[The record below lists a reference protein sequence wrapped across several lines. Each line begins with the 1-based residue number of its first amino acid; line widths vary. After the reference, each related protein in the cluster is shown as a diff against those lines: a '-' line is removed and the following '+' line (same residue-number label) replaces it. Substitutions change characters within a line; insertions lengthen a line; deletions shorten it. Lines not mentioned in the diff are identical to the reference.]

1 MNYLKDKTAVI
12 TGGSSGIGYATAKM
26 FMDEGA
32 RVLIT
37 GRNHDQVAKSAK
49 ELNVIGIP
57 SDQSD
62 LSQIDKLVE
71 KASVE
76 FGKVDILFMNAGSLA
91 AMPFEKVTV
100 DFYDAFL
107 QANLK
112 GVFFTI
118 QKFLPVLNENASII
132 LMSAGGTRSSQ
143 ATGTSVFYISKA
155 AMNSLAR
162 SLAVELAPRG
172 IRVNAILP
180 AAIETPILSN
190 LGIPEEAL
198 PRVKS
203 TLAQAIPL
211 KRMGAASEV
220 ASLVAFLASN
230 NASFVSGAEYVIDGG
245 LAVKPL
251 I

>member
-12 TGGSSGIGYATAKM
+12 TGGSSGIGYATAKL
-26 FMDEGA
+26 FIDEGA

-37 GRNHDQVAKSAK
+37 GRNQDQVAKSAK
-49 ELNVIGIP
+49 ELNAIGIA

-62 LSQIDKLVE
+62 LFQIDKLVE
-71 KASVE
+71 RTAKE
-76 FGKVDILFMNAGSLA
+76 FEKIDILFMNAGSLA

-100 DFYDAFL
+100 DFFDSFL
-107 QANLK
+107 EANLK
-112 GVFFTI
+112 GIFFTI
-118 QKFLPVLNENASII
+118 QKFLPILNAKASII

-143 ATGTSVFYISKA
+143 ATGTSVFYITKA

-180 AAIETPILSN
+180 AAIETPILNN
-190 LGIPEEAL
+190 LGIPEEVL
-198 PRVKS
+198 PKVKA
-203 TLAQAIPL
+203 TLAQSIPL
-211 KRMGAASEV
+211 KRLGAASEV
-220 ASLVAFLASN
+220 ASLVAFLASD
-230 NASFVSGAEYVIDGG
+230 NASFVSGSEYVIDGG